1 MQKHP
6 DPIRLRES
14 ALLLA
19 LFALFLF
26 ASPLTIWWA
35 ADHTHW
41 LMPYA
46 LWLFVI
52 LLGAWLRRRYPHH
65 DL

>member
-14 ALLLA
+14 ALILA
-19 LFALFLF
+19 LFGLFLF
-26 ASPLTIWWA
+26 ASPLTVWWA
-35 ADHTHW
+35 ADRAHW
-41 LMPYA
+41 LVPYA
-46 LWLFVI
+46 LWLLLIV
-52 LLGAWLRRRYPHH
+52 LGAWLHRKYSQH

>member
-1 MQKHP
+1 MHKYQ

-26 ASPLTIWWA
+26 ATPLTIWWA
-35 ADHTHW
+35 SDRSHW
-41 LMPYA
+41 LLPYA
-46 LWLFVI
+46 LWLLLI
-52 LLGAWLRRRYPHH
+52 LLAAWLRRRYPQH
-65 DL
+65 DI

>member
-1 MQKHP
+1 MQKYQ

-26 ASPLTIWWA
+26 ATPLTIWWA
-35 ADHTHW
+35 SDRAHW
-41 LMPYA
+41 LFPYA
-46 LWLFVI
+46 LWLLVI
-52 LLGAWLRRRYPHH
+52 LLAAWLQRRYPQH
-65 DL
+65 DV